1 MSKLKNSK
9 DYLCVLLWT
18 SSWWQWPGTALT
30 SVNWAHSAHPSGGQ
44 TAGARNWA
52 RIYVVW
58 LSATQHE
65 AMKQEGAG
73 SCKYAIC
80 PAKCRSTKSRE
91 FLLKTVS
98 IWWAHHATVTADSS
112 IREPVK
118 LDWQTV
124 VASDSGSGVPA
135 VLTMHS
141 SGPELHYW
149 LREQLGALTPPE
161 IQWGVGA
168 RQRLYIV
175 TCHIVEDR
183 TVVTRST
190 HAATQISNLTSVY
203 GREMW
208 SHFKI
213 HSV

>member
-1 MSKLKNSK
+1 MSSGFL
-9 DYLCVLLWT
+9 
-18 SSWWQWPGTALT
+18 Q
-30 SVNWAHSAHPSGGQ
+30 HS
-44 TAGARNWA
+44 
-52 RIYVVW
+52 
-58 LSATQHE
+58 
-65 AMKQEGAG
+65 MKQEEGGG

-161 IQWGVGA
+161 IQWQWVGA

-175 TCHIVEDR
+175 TCHIVEEC
-183 TVVTRST
+183 TVVTKST
-190 HAATQISNLTSVY
+190 HAATQISNITSVY